1 MELKI
6 TYAQKRYVI
15 FFDDVWNKQFLN
27 EIEEERKKGKNTG
40 EKMV

>member
-15 FFDDVWNKQFLN
+15 FFDDVWNKQFL
-27 EIEEERKKGKNTG
+27 EEERKKGKNTG